1 MKQMKQETKRRMRT
15 GLVGAVIAALAAVL
29 IIGCTG
35 GSAEDK
41 AREQRQSVKNTEGPS
56 LEKTN
61 LEEKRKREEQAEAI
75 RYLYVLNYG
84 QVVGYYITKG
94 KVSSSGSQA
103 TPTDD
108 VYWTC
113 RDGHGCQPVVADGPQ
128 DDGSFGEQ
136 DPGIFFF
143 LTDGTMV
150 VTDLNYIQSDRPL
163 PGNFTKLGG

>member
-1 MKQMKQETKRRMRT
+1 MKQQTKRRMRSV
-15 GLVGAVIAALAAVL
+15 LVGALVAAVTAVSV
-29 IIGCTG
+29 IGCTG
-35 GSAEDK
+35 GSQEDK
-41 AREQRQSVKNTEGPS
+41 AREQKQSQKNTEGPS

-61 LEEKRKREEQAEAI
+61 LEEKRTREEQAEAI

-84 QVVGYYITKG
+84 QVVGYYVTKG
-94 KVSSSGSQA
+94 KVSSSGSQR

-113 RDGHGCQPVVADGPQ
+113 RDGHGCQPVTADGPQ
-128 DDGSFGEQ
+128 DDGSYGEQ

-143 LTDGTMV
+143 TTDGTMV
-150 VTDLNYIQSDRPL
+150 VTSLDYIQSDRPL